1 MDFMWLDMTR
11 LDMTWLD
18 IWKFHGAALLAGCVI
33 DWMIGDPLWLPHPVR
48 LMGTMIAGMESRLR
62 EWTKGAGAKGQSRA
76 GTVLAAS
83 MCLIWWWVPWA
94 MVWAAQKLCPAWARP
109 VLVLAEGFLC
119 SLMLAARGL
128 YTESM
133 KVCRSLEAG
142 RTEEARYHVSMI
154 VGRDTAVLD
163 EGGIARAAVETVA
176 ENASDGVIAP
186 FLFMAFLGPAGGT
199 LYKAVNTM
207 DSMVGYKNDRY
218 LYFGRRAAGLDD
230 LLNLAPARLTGILM
244 VLGAWVLPG
253 MDGAHAWKVFLRDR
267 KRHASPNSAHG
278 EAACA
283 GALHLRLAGD
293 AWYFG
298 TLHKKPYIGDD
309 DREIEP
315 ADIRRANRLMFF
327 AQGMMVLGLAVLII
341 ML

>member
-1 MDFMWLDMTR
+1 MDI
-11 LDMTWLD
+11 TWLD
-18 IWKFHGAALLAGCVI
+18 IWKFHGTALLAGCVI

-62 EWTKGAGAKGQSRA
+62 GWTEGTGKKGQSRA
-76 GTVLAAS
+76 GLILTAS
-83 MCLIWWWVPWA
+83 MCMIWWCVPWA
-94 MVWAAQKLCPAWARP
+94 IVHAAEHLWLTGAWA
-109 VLVLAEGFLC
+109 VLLLAEGFLC

-142 RTEEARYHVSMI
+142 RTEAARYNVSMI
-154 VGRDTAVLD
+154 VGRDTSVLD

-186 FLFMAFLGPAGGT
+186 LLFMALLGPAGGT

-218 LYFGRRAAGLDD
+218 LYFGRCAARLDD

-253 MDGAHAWKVFLRDR
+253 MDGAHACKVFFRDR

-309 DREIEP
+309 HRKIEP
-315 ADIRRANRLMFF
+315 SDIRRANHLMFF
-327 AQGMMVLGLAVLII
+327 AEGMMVFGLAVMIL
-341 ML
+341 LL